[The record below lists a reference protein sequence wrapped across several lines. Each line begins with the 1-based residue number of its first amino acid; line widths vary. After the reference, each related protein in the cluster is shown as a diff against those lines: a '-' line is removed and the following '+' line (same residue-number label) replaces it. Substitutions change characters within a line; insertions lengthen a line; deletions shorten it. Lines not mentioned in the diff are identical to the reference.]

1 MYSILIV
8 DDDTVFRTR
17 MKSLLDWEK
26 AGYTIID
33 EARNGKEA
41 IEKIEAFEPDIV
53 ITDIS
58 MPIINGVE
66 LIDYVKR
73 FKNNT
78 SIIALSGYNDFHYVR
93 SSLKNGA
100 EDYLLKNQL
109 SIEKLLDVLDS
120 AVKRLAP
127 KTKDRPDKAITG
139 TDTLIQ
145 EFLLLLISG
154 CAGSREDVELRL
166 KRLHMDD
173 LLQGLIVAV
182 AEPDN
187 NELINNLNESDYYK
201 FLYSVSS
208 IMKESVS
215 SDYGIVVTII
225 GRNRILVLIP
235 AIKNNL
241 SLFKEN
247 YHQILSQMNNNVMR
261 FLNEPVSFGVSDI
274 CTDIM
279 EISYYYEQAVKAL
292 VENRFRGKS
301 NFIAEVSDKP
311 EADKIITLD
320 ISDEKALL
328 DSLRGIGN
336 FTPDAVINRIFDK
349 FSNCSSEDIQLVL
362 AELINILIRETRAND
377 LSLDKAF
384 KQNDLNYQKAIKSMN
399 ILELK
404 DWFAKR
410 YCELYECMQ
419 RIQTCR
425 QYNEHTRKAI
435 YYIEENYC
443 RNISL
448 SDIAEAINVNSSYL
462 SRLFK
467 NDTGQNIIEYLNKIR
482 MDKAASLI
490 DEGKYSL
497 KEISYK
503 VGIQNYNYFFK
514 LYKKYFGITPLE
526 HKKKDS
532 N

>member
-1 MYSILIV
+1 M
-8 DDDTVFRTR
+8 
-17 MKSLLDWEK
+17 
-26 AGYTIID
+26 
-33 EARNGKEA
+33 
-41 IEKIEAFEPDIV
+41 
-53 ITDIS
+53 
-58 MPIINGVE
+58 
-66 LIDYVKR
+66 
-73 FKNNT
+73 
-78 SIIALSGYNDFHYVR
+78 
-93 SSLKNGA
+93 
-100 EDYLLKNQL
+100 
-109 SIEKLLDVLDS
+109 
-120 AVKRLAP
+120 
-127 KTKDRPDKAITG
+127 
-139 TDTLIQ
+139 
-145 EFLLLLISG
+145 
-154 CAGSREDVELRL
+154 
-166 KRLHMDD
+166 
-173 LLQGLIVAV
+173 
-182 AEPDN
+182 
-187 NELINNLNESDYYK
+187 
-201 FLYSVSS
+201 
-208 IMKESVS
+208 
-215 SDYGIVVTII
+215 
-225 GRNRILVLIP
+225 
-235 AIKNNL
+235 
-241 SLFKEN
+241 
-247 YHQILSQMNNNVMR
+247 
-261 FLNEPVSFGVSDI
+261 
-274 CTDIM
+274 
-279 EISYYYEQAVKAL
+279 
-292 VENRFRGKS
+292 
-301 NFIAEVSDKP
+301 
-311 EADKIITLD
+311 
-320 ISDEKALL
+320 

-399 ILELK
+399 IPELK